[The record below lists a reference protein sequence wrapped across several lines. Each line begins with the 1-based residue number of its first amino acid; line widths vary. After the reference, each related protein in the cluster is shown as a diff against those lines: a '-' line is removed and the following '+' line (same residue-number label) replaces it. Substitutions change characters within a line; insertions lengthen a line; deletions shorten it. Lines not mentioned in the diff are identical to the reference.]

1 MGRAPRQQ
9 LASIRARESEGRLFT
24 TEERERF
31 SAAGEQARVTAEG
44 LVKDIAG
51 TEKLIEMYVTAT
63 INNCKLQIVVDKQAE
78 LATYQREPEAKMDEI
93 GEMDKPAEVIEK
105 SL

>member
-1 MGRAPRQQ
+1 MGRAPRKQ

-24 TEERERF
+24 IEEIERL

-51 TEKLIEMYVTAT
+51 TEKLIKMYVTAT

-78 LATYQREPEAKMDEI
+78 LAANQREPEAKMD
-93 GEMDKPAEVIEK
+93 KPAEVVEK

>member
-9 LASIRARESEGRLFT
+9 LGSIRARESGGRSFT
-24 TEERERF
+24 AEESERF

-63 INNCKLQIVVDKQAE
+63 INNCKLQIVVHKQAE
-78 LATYQREPEAKMDEI
+78 LAANQREPEAKMD
-93 GEMDKPAEVIEK
+93 KPAEVVEK

>member
-1 MGRAPRQQ
+1 MH
-9 LASIRARESEGRLFT
+9 
-24 TEERERF
+24 
-31 SAAGEQARVTAEG
+31 VTA
-44 LVKDIAG
+44 I
-51 TEKLIEMYVTAT
+51 

-78 LATYQREPEAKMDEI
+78 LATNRREPEAKIDEI

>member
-1 MGRAPRQQ
+1 MGRAPRKQ
-9 LASIRARESEGRLFT
+9 LASIRARESEGRSFT
-24 TEERERF
+24 TEEIERF
-31 SAAGEQARVTAEG
+31 SAAREQARVTAEG

-51 TEKLIEMYVTAT
+51 TEKLIEMYVTAI

-78 LATYQREPEAKMDEI
+78 LATNRREPEAKIDEI

>member
-9 LASIRARESEGRLFT
+9 PASRRARTSEGTSFT
-24 TEERERF
+24 TEEMEMF

-78 LATYQREPEAKMDEI
+78 LAANQYEPEAKMDEI
-93 GEMDKPAEVIEK
+93 GETEKLAEVVEK